1 MQAEMQNQP
10 IAAPEN
16 AVLGESNESKCKRGG
31 KRPGAGKKRNPVT
44 IMLKGTS
51 RATLLLALE
60 NVDPADVLLD
70 TTPKVGTP
78 EAVERVYVKHIT
90 GGRSELTFKSYD
102 SGVESFYGT
111 KKDVIWLDKE
121 AEQKIYSECLMRTIA
136 TSLGEPNG
144 IILVTFTPLWGMTEL
159 AKEFIQ
165 AEDASPKKL
174 ITATWDD
181 APHLSPEAKAE
192 LYKSI
197 PPHER
202 EARTEG
208 RPMLGSGAVYPV
220 AESDI
225 VVDDFAVPDYW
236 PRAYGMDVGWQKT
249 AATWGAWDRDNDVA
263 YITGEH
269 YRGQAEPLI
278 HADAIKARGTWIP
291 GHIDP
296 AANGRSQVD
305 GQQLMQIYRKLG
317 LRLSNADNAREAG
330 IYNVWMRL
338 STGKLKVFR
347 SCRNWFDEFR
357 IFARDENGKIMNEQK
372 FHLMAPTRYLF
383 LGSMTR

>member
-1 MQAEMQNQP
+1 M
-10 IAAPEN
+10 
-16 AVLGESNESKCKRGG
+16 
-31 KRPGAGKKRNPVT
+31 
-44 IMLKGTS
+44 
-51 RATLLLALE
+51 
-60 NVDPADVLLD
+60 
-70 TTPKVGTP
+70 GTP
-78 EAVERVYVKHIT
+78 EAVERIYVKHVT

-111 KKDVIWLDKE
+111 KKDIIWLDEE
-121 AEQKIYSECLMRTIA
+121 AEQKIYAECLLRTLA
-136 TSLGEPNG
+136 TVPGEVSG
-144 IILVTFTPLWGMTEL
+144 LMLLTFTPLAGVTEL
-159 AKEFIQ
+159 VKDFMQA
-165 AEDASPKKL
+165 AEDGQKKL

-181 APHLSPEAKAE
+181 APHLSSQAKAE

-220 AESDI
+220 AEADVVISDFEI
-225 VVDDFAVPDYW
+225 PDHF
-236 PRAYGMDVGWQKT
+236 PRAYGMDVGWSKT

-278 HADAIKARGTWIP
+278 HADAIKARGSWIP
-291 GHIDP
+291 GYIDP

-305 GQQLMQIYRKLG
+305 GQQLMQIYLKLG
-317 LRLSNADNAREAG
+317 LHIRNAENAREAG
-330 IYNVWMRL
+330 IYTVWTRL

-357 IFARDENGKIMNEQK
+357 IFCRDENGKIMNEQK
-372 FHLMAPTRYLF
+372 FHLMASTRYLF
-383 LGSMTR
+383 LGSMNRWSVKPPPAKAHDERPPVVGIWG